1 LLIFNKYKP
10 DYDIGFVEEK
20 LSVEMISQAQREAA
34 KLAEVIVVYYE
45 ERRKQH
51 EEEWRKQ
58 IEGDEAESN
67 VMERYYDEWRED
79 IESISKIR
87 VLPAVTTG
95 LRRGDIEAMRIGDVH
110 FDRNKLQSQ
119 EGHGGTPCS

>member
-1 LLIFNKYKP
+1 LIFNKYKP

-79 IESISKIR
+79 I
-87 VLPAVTTG
+87 
-95 LRRGDIEAMRIGDVH
+95 
-110 FDRNKLQSQ
+110 
-119 EGHGGTPCS
+119 